1 MKRFIPLLAACA
13 FAASAC
19 SPEPKAAATD
29 TAHPMAAAAADGM
42 MADGQMSGPM
52 AMLAPVT
59 GDSDATRDYKAA
71 MMTMMSTMPAYGGNA
86 DVDFMKQM
94 RVHHQA
100 AIAMA
105 RTELANGQ
113 NAEAR
118 ALAQAVVVAQEREI
132 ATIDTWLL
140 KNDG

>member
-1 MKRFIPLLAACA
+1 MKRFIPLVAVCA
-13 FAASAC
+13 FAAAAC
-19 SPEPKAAATD
+19 SPEPKVAPADAT
-29 TAHPMAAAAADGM
+29 HKMAAGDSM

-52 AMLAPVT
+52 AMLAPAA
-59 GDSDATRDYKAA
+59 GDSAATREYKAA

-113 NAEAR
+113 NAEAK
-118 ALAQAVVVAQEREI
+118 ALAQAVVMAQEREI
-132 ATIDTWLL
+132 ATIDRWLTA
-140 KNDG
+140 NDG

>member
-1 MKRFIPLLAACA
+1 MKRFIPLVAVCA
-13 FAASAC
+13 FAAAAC
-19 SPEPKAAATD
+19 SPEPKVAPADAT
-29 TAHPMAAAAADGM
+29 HKMAAGDSM

-52 AMLAPVT
+52 AMLAPAA
-59 GDSDATRDYKAA
+59 GDSAATREYKAA

-132 ATIDTWLL
+132 GTIDTWLAA
-140 KNDG
+140 NGG

>member
-1 MKRFIPLLAACA
+1 MKRFIPILTACA

-29 TAHPMAAAAADGM
+29 TAHPMAAADGM

-105 RTELANGQ
+105 RTELANGK

-132 ATIDTWLL
+132 GTIDTWLAA
-140 KNDG
+140 NGG